1 MTDAESQRT
10 ARFDELFRAC
20 VADIAAYCRWRTRS
34 AADADDALAE
44 VFLVAWRRL
53 DDVPASAREAR
64 VWLYATAR
72 RVTANQ
78 HRAARRQMGL
88 VDRIVQSRNRE
99 IPVPAITDGPDAQR
113 VRAALAQLSARDR
126 EALLLAEWEQL
137 TSAQAARVMGCSE
150 GSARGRLHRA
160 RKRFRAAFE
169 RLHPHAANALH
180 TPAPL
185 ARPALAQPADS
196 SGRIDHA

>member
-10 ARFDELFRAC
+10 ARFDELFRAY

-44 VFLVAWRRL
+44 VFLAAWRRL
-53 DDVPASAREAR
+53 EDMPASGPDAR

-78 HRAARRQMGL
+78 HRAARRRMGL
-88 VDRIVQSRNRE
+88 VDRIVESRHE
-99 IPVPAITDGPDAQR
+99 TIPARAITDGPDAER

-126 EALLLAEWEQL
+126 EALLLAEWEEL
-137 TSAQAARVMGCSE
+137 TTAEAASVMGCSE
-150 GSARGRLHRA
+150 NSARGRLHRA
-160 RKRFRAAFE
+160 RKRFRAAYE
-169 RLHPHAANALH
+169 RLHPRAARALD
-180 TPAPL
+180 TTTAQVRPAL
-185 ARPALAQPADS
+185 ARPADT

>member
-10 ARFDELFRAC
+10 ARFDELFRAN

-34 AADADDALAE
+34 SADADDALAE
-44 VFLVAWRRL
+44 TFLAAWRRL
-53 DDVPASAREAR
+53 DDVPARGPEAR

-78 HRAARRQMGL
+78 HRAARRRMGL
-88 VDRIVQSRNRE
+88 VDRIVRSRNE
-99 IPVPAITDGPDAQR
+99 SVPARAVTDGPDAER
-113 VRAALAQLSARDR
+113 VRSALAQLSARDR
-126 EALLLAEWEQL
+126 EVLLLAEWEEL
-137 TSAQAARVMGCSE
+137 SSAKAARVMGCSE

-169 RLHPHAANALH
+169 RLHPRATS
-180 TPAPL
+180 TPDTNPSLVRA
-185 ARPALAQPADS
+185 ALAQPADS
-196 SGRIDHA
+196 LGRTEHA